1 MRRPLSHNFAPE
13 RQYCTA
19 GECLEEAIVVGHA
32 TLRVNPWAGALT
44 DERLQRFTLPLCTH
58 HAYLLRL
65 TNTLAEFDSG
75 AQNRDRV

>member
-1 MRRPLSHNFAPE
+1 MGLLRCVTWPFTPKIPPMAAYFTTAPP
-13 RQYCTA
+13 T
-19 GECLEEAIVVGHA
+19 
-32 TLRVNPWAGALT
+32 TPNPTTPRDA
-44 DERLQRFTLPLCTH
+44 PLCTH